1 MLILISIKIL
11 VLELDLI
18 EDQVFHFQGW
28 VDFVKM
34 YFGVDM
40 SYSAHIDNKKDI
52 LILGKRPTQVLEH
65 ALTAEKIY
73 SINFTVTK
81 K

>member
-1 MLILISIKIL
+1 
-11 VLELDLI
+11 
-18 EDQVFHFQGW
+18 
-28 VDFVKM
+28 
-34 YFGVDM
+34 M

-52 LILGKRPTQVLEH
+52 LILGKIPTQVLEH